1 MPELPEVETVRRG
14 LEQKT
19 LGREIVGGDVLLEGT
34 IAYPIS
40 VAEFLAGL
48 KGAAI
53 ARWHRRGKYLLAELF
68 DPKNNTPGGWLGI
81 HLRMTGQLLWLDEGE
96 PLQKHTR
103 ARLFLQNNSTNNLK
117 NNSSKGDRSQI
128 QELRFVDI
136 RTFGKL
142 WWVPP
147 EAEISSIITG
157 LKKLGPEPFSPE
169 FSVEYLAKQLHKRQR
184 AIKTALLD
192 QGLVAGLGNIYADEV
207 LFVSGIRPTSIC
219 KELTPQQIE
228 ALHPA
233 IIEVLQK
240 AIDAG
245 GTTFSNFINL
255 LGINGNYGGVAW
267 VYKRGG
273 QPCRVCDTLI
283 ERIKLGG
290 RSTHYCPSCQAID

>member
-19 LGREIVGGDVLLEGT
+19 LGLEIVGGEVLLKST
-34 IAYPIS
+34 IAYPHS
-40 VAEFLAGL
+40 VGEFLGGL
-48 KGAAI
+48 EGVAI
-53 ARWHRRGKYLLAELF
+53 ARWHRRGKYLLAELRNLK
-68 DPKNNTPGGWLGI
+68 DNTPGGWLGV
-81 HLRMTGQLLWLDEGE
+81 HLRMTGQLLWLDKQE
-96 PLQKHTR
+96 PVQKHTR
-103 ARLFLQNNSTNNLK
+103 VRLFLEKNLK
-117 NNSSKGDRSQI
+117 NNSAETR
-128 QELRFVDI
+128 ELRFVDI

-147 EAEISSIITG
+147 EVELSSIITG
-157 LKKLGPEPFSPE
+157 LKQLGPEPFSPE
-169 FSVEYLAKQLHKRQR
+169 FSVEYLAKQLQKRQR
-184 AIKTALLD
+184 PIKTALLD

-207 LFVSGIRPTSIC
+207 LFVSGIRPTVIC
-219 KELTPQQIE
+219 KELTEQQIE

-240 AIDAG
+240 AIAAG
-245 GTTFSNFINL
+245 GTTFSNFISL

-290 RSTHYCPSCQAID
+290 RSTHFCPSCQL